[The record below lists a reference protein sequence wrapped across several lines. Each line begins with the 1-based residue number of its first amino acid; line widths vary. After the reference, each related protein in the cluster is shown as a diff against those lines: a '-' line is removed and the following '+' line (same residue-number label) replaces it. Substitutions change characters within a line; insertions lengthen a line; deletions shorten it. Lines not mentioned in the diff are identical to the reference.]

1 MPFLRIQT
9 NVPLA
14 TDRADELLAA
24 ATKTVSSGL
33 GKPERYVMIA
43 LEPDRLLMF
52 AGTAEPAAILELAG
66 IDLDEGQAA
75 RLAASL
81 GALLEEQAGVAK
93 DRVFII
99 FTSVERRMW
108 GWNATTF

>member
-9 NVPLA
+9 NAPLA
-14 TDRADELLAA
+14 PNRADELLAA
-24 ATKTVSSGL
+24 ATKAVSSGL

-52 AGTAEPAAILELAG
+52 AGSKAPAAILELSG
-66 IDLDEGQAA
+66 IDLDKAQAS
-75 RLAASL
+75 RLAGSL
-81 GALLEEQAGVAK
+81 CSLLEEQAQVAK